1 MTEVSGELLDRA
13 LVEESAKKSG
23 LVWVSTGSGSGAGAD
38 RPVWHVWHEGAVVV
52 VGEGAEQP
60 LHGWAQGDAV
70 TVTVRSKDTWGRL
83 LAWPA
88 RVEELPPGSAAWS
101 AAVEELKAKRLNSP
115 DFERVTERWARESRV
130 LRFVPVGG
138 SSQRPGA
145 LPEESHAAAPL
156 PTPATTRRPA
166 PAALPRLLFGRG
178 RKRRS

>member
-1 MTEVSGELLDRA
+1 MTEVSAELLDRA
-13 LVEESAKKSG
+13 LLEESAKKSG
-23 LVWVSTGSGSGAGAD
+23 LVWVSTGGRGGGD
-38 RPVWHVWHEGAVVV
+38 RAVWHVWHEGAVVV

-60 LHGWAQGDAV
+60 LNGWAQGDAV

-115 DFERVTERWARESRV
+115 DFETVTERWARESRV
-130 LRFVPVGG
+130 LRFVPTGG

-145 LPEESHAAAPL
+145 LPEESGAAAPV
-156 PTPATTRRPA
+156 PTPATTRQPA

-178 RKRRS
+178 RKRRRL

>member
-1 MTEVSGELLDRA
+1 MTEASAELLDRA

-23 LVWVSTGSGSGAGAD
+23 LVWVSTGSGGD
-38 RPVWHVWHEGAVVV
+38 RAEWHVWHEGAVVV

-115 DFERVTERWARESRV
+115 DFATVTERWARESRV
-130 LRFVPVGG
+130 LRGVLEGQSNKEIGAQLVMTE
-138 SSQRPGA
+138 SSVKAVLQKLFERTGVRSRSQLVRYA
-145 LPEESHAAAPL
+145 IEAQID
-156 PTPATTRRPA
+156 
-166 PAALPRLLFGRG
+166 PR
-178 RKRRS
+178 